1 MNTYLRKN
9 LALLSFCTAAILF
22 SACAT
27 TRHESLRTSATKL
40 DDASSHF
47 AAQIRYQGDD
57 SKRDRVSRDAEA
69 MAKATHNLD
78 LALAKGDSRA
88 LVEDHYR
95 HVTDSYGLLHSQL
108 AEEGYA
114 SQDKR
119 VLESFDRVTTTYRS
133 VEAAMGRRVA
143 DAR

>member
-1 MNTYLRKN
+1 
-9 LALLSFCTAAILF
+9 
-22 SACAT
+22 
-27 TRHESLRTSATKL
+27 L